1 MILICS
7 IPLTSVLHLQCL
19 APPSHHTAQQQRLEK
34 TDFYRKRLKKSGSVL
49 VQRSTV
55 LCTCAGMPP
64 ACPKIYIL
72 RANFSVIFNTANDGK
87 MTNLPNTPGKGSLP
101 GVKSQMLL
109 NKTIKGK
116 V

>member
-1 MILICS
+1 
-7 IPLTSVLHLQCL
+7 
-19 APPSHHTAQQQRLEK
+19 
-34 TDFYRKRLKKSGSVL
+34 
-49 VQRSTV
+49 
-55 LCTCAGMPP
+55 MPP